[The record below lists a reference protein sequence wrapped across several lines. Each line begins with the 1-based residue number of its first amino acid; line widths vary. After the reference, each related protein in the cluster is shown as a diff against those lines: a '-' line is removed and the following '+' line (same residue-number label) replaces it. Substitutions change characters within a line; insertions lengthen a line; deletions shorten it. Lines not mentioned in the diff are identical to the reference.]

1 MYFFFSDHYFTTVTW
16 IDNQYALISWL
27 NRAQNKTILT
37 ICSAMNGKC
46 KKASGFIIQCKGEHS
61 IQIINVSLFK
71 NFKLNLKTQ
80 LFGNLIGVCFKIDFA

>member
-1 MYFFFSDHYFTTVTW
+1 
-16 IDNQYALISWL
+16 
-27 NRAQNKTILT
+27 
-37 ICSAMNGKC
+37 MNGKC

-80 LFGNLIGVCFKIDFA
+80 QFGNLIGVCFKIDFA

>member
-1 MYFFFSDHYFTTVTW
+1 
-16 IDNQYALISWL
+16 
-27 NRAQNKTILT
+27 
-37 ICSAMNGKC
+37 MNGKC

-80 LFGNLIGVCFKIDFA
+80 QFGNLIGVCFKIDFAWNGIMFKNPFYQGFMV